1 MSGQGGSEGIH
12 VWYSVSLLSQSLTIM
27 FGVLICR
34 CSMSDLCC
42 MLICPSS
49 LGSSLYLFNTD
60 IIHYE
65 TYHDTLAESKCP
77 DFTSA
82 DLQTGGGSFTVCLR
96 VLGALQTHNSSSPQG
111 LSSSLRESDWAADLT
126 RLIGLVPTIHCNM
139 SMKKFFPN
147 FWAKT
152 FKKPIMNV
160 KQFIKKS
167 LDKRQEDN
175 IFIRSLGND

>member
-1 MSGQGGSEGIH
+1 
-12 VWYSVSLLSQSLTIM
+12 M

-42 MLICPSS
+42 MLICSS

-77 DFTSA
+77 DFTFA
-82 DLQTGGGSFTVCLR
+82 DLQTLGGLVHRLSASAEGSPNPQFIQSTR
-96 VLGALQTHNSSSPQG
+96 VV

-126 RLIGLVPTIHCNM
+126 GLIGSVPTIHCNM
-139 SMKKFFPN
+139 SVKKFFPISEQIH
-147 FWAKT
+147 
-152 FKKPIMNV
+152 FKNP
-160 KQFIKKS
+160 S
-167 LDKRQEDN
+167 
-175 IFIRSLGND
+175 